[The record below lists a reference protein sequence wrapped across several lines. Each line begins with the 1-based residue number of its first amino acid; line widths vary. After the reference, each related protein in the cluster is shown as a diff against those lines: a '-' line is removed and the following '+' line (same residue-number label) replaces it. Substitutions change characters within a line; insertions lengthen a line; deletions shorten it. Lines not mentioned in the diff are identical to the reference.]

1 MGNSKTPVTEWD
13 DEERAD
19 ETSNRTYP
27 RFLAH
32 WVLNLWPV
40 VTLAVLMVGVSVWF
54 YHHP

>member
-1 MGNSKTPVTEWD
+1 MDNSKTPVTEWD